1 MMSVPDAP
9 HAERERVFHSVG
21 SLRVSCVARRRNAQ
35 LKRQI
40 EDRMK
45 ALQRHNALCAGKVR
59 THDAAPQKFLCQ
71 THRLQVFRHIDRLG
85 SDTHRAEQNP
95 CVIARILR
103 QRLPPALQYCLDCLP
118 LRKTFAPVK
127 LRGKANFIVNVS
139 LPGKLRHQV
148 LCHTGNRLLVLH
160 ELQGQLKA
168 RQICVHIRAVARFD
182 QPVPETFQR
191 FRGHRDALFLRQRP
205 HGFRRNR
212 AVQMQVQL
220 DHRKLRLFHIH
231 LSFFSLYREKS
242 VRVKRFSP
250 ENFFGALFFYL
261 RGVDSRVE
269 SMYNKRV
276 SSDTDF
282 IEKHKMEEPK

>member
-1 MMSVPDAP
+1 MES
-9 HAERERVFHSVG
+9 S
-21 SLRVSCVARRRNAQ
+21 
-35 LKRQI
+35 
-40 EDRMK
+40 
-45 ALQRHNALCAGKVR
+45 QRHNALCAGKVR

-71 THRLQVFRHIDRLG
+71 SHRLQVFRHIDRLG
-85 SDTHRAEQNP
+85 SDAHRAEQNP

-127 LRGKANFIVNVS
+127 LRGKANLVVNVP
-139 LPGKLRHQV
+139 LPGKLRHQI
-148 LCHTGNRLLVLH
+148 LRHAGNRLLVLH
-160 ELQGQLKA
+160 ELQGKLKA

-191 FRGHRDALFLRQRP
+191 FRGHGNLFFLRQRP